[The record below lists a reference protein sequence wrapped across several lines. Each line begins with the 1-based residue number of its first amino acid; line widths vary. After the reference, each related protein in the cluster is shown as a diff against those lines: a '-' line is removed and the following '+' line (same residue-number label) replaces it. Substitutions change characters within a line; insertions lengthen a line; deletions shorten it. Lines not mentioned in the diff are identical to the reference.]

1 LIIRSYRLQ
10 FRDPFG
16 ISRSTGTHCDN
27 VFVEFDGGWGE
38 AAPTAYMRESRAT
51 AEKALRRIAAM
62 NLPDPDCIEDVE
74 ETVRRRV
81 KGNAS
86 ARAAFDMALH
96 DRLGRRL
103 GVPLWKLFGRAP
115 RPDMTT
121 SFTIGIDTPEVM
133 MRKVA
138 AATNFDILKIK
149 LGRDLAHD
157 LRIMRAI
164 RAKVGPR
171 RRLLA
176 DANGGWTL
184 AEARRA
190 LPVLADL
197 GVEFIEQPLPRGAH
211 DEVRRLKKG
220 APLPIMLDEDSV
232 TAADLPGLAGIA
244 DGINIKLMKSG
255 GLTEARRMVTVAR
268 NLGLR
273 VMIGCMIESSVAI
286 TAAAHLAPFA
296 DYIDLDGNLLI
307 INDPFQGVRCERG
320 GRLTLPDLPG
330 LGVRV
335 RADFESDFA

>member
-1 LIIRSYRLQ
+1 MKIRTYRLQ

-16 ISRSTGTHCDN
+16 ISRSTGLHCDN
-27 VFVEFDGGWGE
+27 VFVELDGGWGE
-38 AAPTAYMRESRAT
+38 AAPTAYMRESRKT
-51 AEKALRRIAAM
+51 AENALKRIGVLD
-62 NLPDPDCIEDVE
+62 LPDLDCVE
-74 ETVRRRV
+74 EVEAFVRRRV
-81 KGNAS
+81 KGHPS
-86 ARAAFDMALH
+86 ARAAFDIALY

-103 GVPLWKLFGRAP
+103 GIPLWKLFGRRP

-133 MRKVA
+133 MRKVDA
-138 AATNFDILKIK
+138 ANTFDILKIK
-149 LGRDLAHD
+149 LGRDIGHD
-157 LRIMRAI
+157 LSIMRAI
-164 RAKVGPR
+164 RRKVGSR

-211 DEVRRLKKG
+211 EEVRRLRKT
-220 APLPIMLDEDSV
+220 APLPIILDEDSV
-232 TAADLPGLAGIA
+232 TAADLPALVGVA

-255 GLTEARRMVTVAR
+255 GLTEARRMVAVAR
-268 NLGLR
+268 TLGFS

-296 DYIDLDGNLLI
+296 DYIDLDGNLLVT
-307 INDPFQGVRCERG
+307 NDPFEGVRSDPR
-320 GRLTLPDLPG
+320 GRLTLQDLPG
-330 LGVRV
+330 LGLRL
-335 RADFESDFA
+335 RPEYSTIFA